1 MWAQRGDFLIAEPS
15 SVDGAQ
21 GKLSAT
27 IVHILFPDQVKHLR
41 TLPCWPP
48 AFEIAFTRESEER
61 AASGR
66 KVADDVPGEP
76 VKDGDESDSDQDLF
90 ENTNHVQYDSYEDSD
105 ESEESGG
112 AVGKDD

>member
-1 MWAQRGDFLIAEPS
+1 LIAEPS

-48 AFEIAFTRESEER
+48 AFEAAFARESEER
-61 AASGR
+61 AASSR
-66 KVADDVPGEP
+66 QAADSVPRGKEN
-76 VKDGDESDSDQDLF
+76 DEEESSSSEQELF
-90 ENTNHVQYDSYEDSD
+90 ENTNHVQYDSYEESG
-105 ESEESGG
+105 ESEEEDNGVEG
-112 AVGKDD
+112 QDD

>member
-1 MWAQRGDFLIAEPS
+1 LIAEPS

-41 TLPCWPP
+41 TLQCWPP
-48 AFEIAFTRESEER
+48 AFEAAFTREADER

-66 KVADDVPGEP
+66 KVADDAPGEAE
-76 VKDGDESDSDQDLF
+76 DDQDESGSDQDLF
-90 ENTNHVQYDSYEDSD
+90 ENTNHVQYDSYEDSG
-105 ESEESGG
+105 ESGEDDV
-112 AVGKDD
+112 AEGKDD

>member
-1 MWAQRGDFLIAEPS
+1 MIAEPS

-48 AFEIAFTRESEER
+48 AFEAAFTRESDER
-61 AASGR
+61 AVSGR
-66 KVADDVPGEP
+66 QAADGIPRETENDE
-76 VKDGDESDSDQDLF
+76 DESSSDRDLF
-90 ENTNHVQYDSYEDSD
+90 ENTNHVQYDSYD
-105 ESEESGG
+105 ESGG
-112 AVGKDD
+112 SEEDCGAEGQDD